1 MSSGYLSVPATA
13 AQRVPPV
20 PEKKRTQKTSSRASA
35 SDAALPPTKARG
47 KREIARDAE
56 IPRWMESVPSTGSQ
70 LQRIRG
76 DASIVKVKP
85 EPAEPIIR
93 RKQIKQEHQSSPDL
107 IIISDDDDDPVQIVN
122 TSSIQIV
129 IRDDGKVT
137 LKQQH
142 PRVEKT
148 AQLAVD
154 FYLGYYL
161 FKLSFP
167 GTEEKNAFARDA
179 LFNAAYTL
187 GLADIMEKIRTETA
201 YCDLLAPILHGRVS
215 TFRLKAKG
223 ASDATVTANY
233 SLHGNTKGRVAFLI
247 TGMRYIYPL
256 SPGPV
261 DPPRENADDVVDT
274 TLPYMTAGIR
284 STLLHAFF
292 KGSPSVASKY
302 SQLFEINKQT
312 GRKEV
317 PAAMVALGGTAVHS
331 SLNEYRTGRHVQSK
345 FEGNSVQEIYNT
357 HILLLS
363 TSQTKQSTVFAD
375 LYDALAAET
384 RLGSVAAKPMAM
396 EALALLNL

>member
-1 MSSGYLSVPATA
+1 M
-13 AQRVPPV
+13 
-20 PEKKRTQKTSSRASA
+20 
-35 SDAALPPTKARG
+35 
-47 KREIARDAE
+47 
-56 IPRWMESVPSTGSQ
+56 WSTGSQ

-107 IIISDDDDDPVQIVN
+107 IIISDDDDDPV
-122 TSSIQIV
+122 
-129 IRDDGKVT
+129 T

-142 PRVEKT
+142 HRVEKT

-187 GLADIMEKIRTETA
+187 GLADIMEKIRTDTA
-201 YCDLLAPILHGRVS
+201 YCDLLAPLLHGRVI
-215 TFRLKAKG
+215 
-223 ASDATVTANY
+223 TANY
-233 SLHGNTKGRVAFLI
+233 SLHGNTEGRVAFLI

-261 DPPRENADDVVDT
+261 DPRTGKRGDDVVDT

-331 SLNEYRTGRHVQSK
+331 SLNEYRTGRHRVSCRTEPPVPVVPIPPSSPPLPDSMTESK
-345 FEGNSVQEIYNT
+345 GMLKLTADNYEVWR
-357 HILLLS
+357 IL
-363 TSQTKQSTVFAD
+363 
-375 LYDALAAET
+375 
-384 RLGSVAAKPMAM
+384 M
-396 EALALLNL
+396 EAVFTRKNVLDVAVGTTPRPTTGPNSKAVKDWDRKSAEARAEMILAVEIDQLAT